1 MTTAFDEVI
10 AVRGLGTPDADE
22 VTITGADPVVSTRF
36 KIGETAAAVL
46 GGIGVAVNDIWEL
59 KTGERQKAT
68 VDVRHAAAALRSTG
82 YLQKPGPDGA
92 FKTIVNPAHELD
104 DAGNAALPHQGWPLC
119 PAAFQPAP
127 PASAGAEAVGLRTEP
142 SVHRARRREVG
153 RNGPRKRHRRNS
165 RLWRHGAFQ

>member
-10 AVRGLGTPDADE
+10 AVRGLGTPAADE

-82 YLQKPGPDGA
+82 YLQTTRAGWRVQNHCEPGA
-92 FKTIVNPAHELD
+92 
-104 DAGNAALPHQGWPLC
+104 
-119 PAAFQPAP
+119 
-127 PASAGAEAVGLRTEP
+127 
-142 SVHRARRREVG
+142 
-153 RNGPRKRHRRNS
+153 
-165 RLWRHGAFQ
+165 